1 MTAKK
6 DAARTNEA
14 PAINA
19 LTPLEE
25 RFARVRSQLA
35 LSRQQLLRA
44 ILDSPEETYFLS
56 SRELA
61 KRYDVDA
68 ATIVRTIQ
76 ELGYERFADFAAD
89 LRRHFIMRLTPYTV
103 MRASAQEKR
112 SLGDHIRHSLER
124 DLENL
129 SNLKTKLDA
138 RQVEDLA
145 RRIHRA
151 RRILVVGVDYAAS
164 LAWSLA
170 YGLTVL
176 GFAAE
181 APVGSAGNLQHKVA
195 QLTGKDLLIAISF
208 GRCLRETVE
217 AVQRAGELGTPTVGI
232 TDSDTTP
239 LARYCDAHLTAS
251 IASSSASGSY
261 VAPVALLNAIIVACA
276 HLDPQRALARLRPSE
291 EEYKSGARWY
301 QEPRRN
307 SGAAAKTNHSTR
319 QKGAKRKKS

>member
-1 MTAKK
+1 MATRK
-6 DAARTNEA
+6 AALNSDETQTPSA
-14 PAINA
+14 P
-19 LTPLEE
+19 TPLEE
-25 RFARVRSQLA
+25 RFAQVRAQLA
-35 LSRQQLLRA
+35 LSRQQLIRA
-44 ILDSPEETYFLS
+44 MLDSSEETCFLS

-61 KRYDVDA
+61 KRYQVDT

-76 ELGYERFADFAAD
+76 ELGYERFADFTAD
-89 LRRHFIMRLTPYTV
+89 LRQHFLMRITPYTV
-103 MRASAQEKR
+103 MRATAQEKR
-112 SLGDHIRHSLER
+112 SLSDHIQHSLDR

-129 SNLKTKLDA
+129 SNLKTRLDT
-138 RQVEDLA
+138 RQVEELA

-151 RRILVVGVDYAAS
+151 QRILVVGVDFAAS

-176 GFAAE
+176 GFNAE

-195 QLTGKDLLIAISF
+195 QLTEKDLLIAISF

-217 AVQRAGELGTPTVGI
+217 AVHQARELGAPTVGI

-239 LARYCDAHLTAS
+239 LARYCDAHLMAS
-251 IASSSASGSY
+251 VTSSSASGSY

-307 SGAAAKTNHSTR
+307 SGPAAKMGR
-319 QKGAKRKKS
+319 QNGLKRRRKS